1 MIVLILEKVSP
12 SLRGEVSRWL
22 FEVKA
27 GVFTGKLSAL
37 VRDDLWNYVAG
48 KLGEGS
54 ALLIHSTNNEQGFGI
69 RTMGNG
75 SRLFEDVDGILLPAV
90 PAKASQTSKGKH

>member
-1 MIVLILEKVSP
+1 MVVFVLENVSP

-37 VRDDLWNYVAG
+37 VRDELW
-48 KLGEGS
+48 KLVEEKVGTGS
-54 ALLIHSTNNEQGFGI
+54 AVLIYSTNNEQGFSARMLGNPS
-69 RTMGNG
+69 RT
-75 SRLFEDVDGILLPAV
+75 LVDIEGVLLV
-90 PAKASQTSKGKH
+90 KT